1 MPSAMPD
8 ERLVIAIGR
17 IERALA
23 RIESLPDAPP
33 PPPTGIAEAE
43 YAALEARLERLREG
57 AAAAL
62 AGLDRLIGAGATEV

>member
-1 MPSAMPD
+1 MPCAMPD

-23 RIESLPDAPP
+23 RIESLPAAPEPAPAIADAH
-33 PPPTGIAEAE
+33 
-43 YAALEARLERLREG
+43 YAALEERHLRLRDS

-62 AGLDRLIGAGATEV
+62 AGLDRLIGSGAA